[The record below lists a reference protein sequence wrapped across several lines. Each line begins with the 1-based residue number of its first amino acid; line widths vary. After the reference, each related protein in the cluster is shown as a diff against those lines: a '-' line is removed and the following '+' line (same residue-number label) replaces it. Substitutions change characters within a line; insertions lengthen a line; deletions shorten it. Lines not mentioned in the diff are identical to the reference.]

1 MTRDD
6 IEARLEAVERAVTDG
21 SHTFDGVT
29 DAASTAAR
37 LDRLETTVEELDD
50 RLAEVESAVE
60 ALRGYLGGVQAVND
74 DVEQRANAALAKAE
88 ALEAELVDDP
98 HLRRERVD
106 VNDAAREVADGAS
119 TDGGADDAYAGDA
132 GESAASGRGG
142 GDSAPTG
149 ESRRAADDD
158 EPVGLAARVR
168 DAL

>member
-1 MTRDD
+1 VTRDD

-21 SHTFDGVT
+21 SHTFDGAT

-37 LDRLETTVEELDD
+37 LDRLETTVEEIDD

-74 DVEQRANAALAKAE
+74 DVERRANAALAKAE

-106 VNDAAREVADGAS
+106 VRDAEREVADGAG
-119 TDGGADDAYAGDA
+119 TDGDDSQSTTSSGRAPAGETAAADD
-132 GESAASGRGG
+132 
-142 GDSAPTG
+142 
-149 ESRRAADDD
+149 RRSTDDD